1 MFIKTHEDGNLR
13 LTFIKSENV
22 QVFPSGRR
30 GAKVENEAN
39 IPTNTI
45 PFDPEARLNTEANNR
60 KQSGLSGYTQ
70 EYLKDWSNTHLTLS
84 LAGYLFDIT
93 HAYGSVDAFGQ
104 AIITALGENNTNAVY
119 ANILIEK
126 VRLYSG
132 ELNGKSKEYY
142 TSILRDQSDSAIP
155 ATYLDLPNDDNN
167 YYFSGLSFSVIPLT
181 SKVGGTAKTRDSLF
195 NSDNT
200 QQLVSLCIL
209 EKVDSEW
216 KIHQPALLPNIE
228 HDTTQNSI
236 VVGDTRIKR
245 VENEGT
251 VVDNYNGDLVVEHN
265 ITVEHDL
272 TVNNDAIINKNLT
285 IDQIASIKEK
295 LIVGDE
301 ISGTADS
308 KFTVTGKTTL
318 KGNLSVSDTIT
329 VGTPTKADNGYTN
342 HGVELKEDGTA
353 LISNA
358 LDVGNKIITT
368 EVEASSVLT
377 DDLSAHSLYQKVN
390 DTEMQVPIIELEAP
404 EQSGGFYQLKITR
417 IGVKS
422 AN

>member
-1 MFIKTHEDGNLR
+1 MFIETHEDGNLV

-104 AIITALGENNTNAVY
+104 AIITALGENNTNAIY

-126 VRLYSG
+126 VKLYSG

-195 NSDNT
+195 NSDKT

-228 HDTTQNSI
+228 HDTTENSI

-245 VENEGT
+245 VENEGK
-251 VVDNYNGDLVVEHN
+251 VVDNYNGDL
-265 ITVEHDL
+265 TVEHDVKVEHDLIVDNDTTITNNL
-272 TVNNDAIINKNLT
+272 TVEHDVKVANNLT
-285 IDQIASIKEK
+285 VDNDIITKKDLVVDKTATIKET
-295 LIVGDE
+295 LIVGAE
-301 ISGTADS
+301 SAATDS
-308 KFTVTGKTTL
+308 TFTVEGKSTL
-318 KGNLSVSDTIT
+318 KGNLEVTGDVTIIGERAVVANDTTIT
-329 VGTPTKADNGYTN
+329 AKSV
-342 HGVELKEDGTA
+342 
-353 LISNA
+353 
-358 LDVGNKIITT
+358 IT
-368 EVEASSVLT
+368 
-377 DDLSAHSLYQKVN
+377 DSLYQKVN
-390 DTEMQVPIIELEAP
+390 GTDMQVPIIELTEVKEGEGIG
-404 EQSGGFYQLKITR
+404 EQTFYQLKITR
-417 IGVKS
+417 IGAKS